1 MWQVPPVIK
10 FLKGKFILEKAT
22 CGMQARHFS
31 PVCTCGPLLCPD
43 LSVMELHPA
52 GQIVLQFTTGR
63 DEYESET
70 VVSLSPVLSQTV
82 TNHRLK
88 KMDQEPFL

>member
-1 MWQVPPVIK
+1 
-10 FLKGKFILEKAT
+10 
-22 CGMQARHFS
+22 MQARHFS